1 MSGPV
6 AAVIGAGNVG
16 CALAGD
22 LALRGVEVRLFNRS
36 HARLE
41 PIRAAGGITLTGEV
55 EGFGRPSV
63 VTGSLTEA
71 VDGADVVAVTVP
83 SSALPAYAA
92 SLARALTDDQ
102 LIWLD
107 PGHSGGA
114 LYLAAEI
121 EKVTGRRPRHVSQLT
136 TASHISR
143 MTGPGAVRVFLRA
156 RASVAALPASG
167 LDRCHDLLDALL
179 PGQLGKL
186 GSVLEADL
194 SNVNAILHPPGTV
207 LNAGWIEASGG
218 GFGFYADGNTPAVAK
233 VMEAIDRER
242 RAVAEKLEIAVPSL
256 SELLCEM
263 GFTNARNAQTARAA
277 IEASELIHPIKA
289 PDTIDHRYLHED
301 VGWGL
306 VPWSELAAAIGC
318 PTPTMSAIT
327 HLAGLINGVDYTR
340 EGLTLGAMGLADM
353 SGAEILAVAVSGD
366 GSRQPRNRGNRRVA
380 WSSPRMTRPTT
391 FIRAADDCASDDIQE
406 GEPERHPKHR
416 GPTRNDLE
424 RQPGAALDA
433 VSPGRVRRVGE
444 GGATPWH

>member
-1 MSGPV
+1 MLSARV
-6 AAVIGAGNVG
+6 VAVIGAGNVG

-36 HARLE
+36 PGRLE
-41 PIRAAGGITLTGEV
+41 QIRAAGGIRLSGEV

-63 VTGSLTEA
+63 VTESLAEA
-71 VDGADVVAVTVP
+71 VDGAEVVAVTVP

-92 SLARALTDDQ
+92 SLAGAITDDQ

-121 EKVTGRRPRHVSQLT
+121 ERITGRRPRHLCQLT
-136 TASHISR
+136 TASHIAR

-156 RASVAALPASG
+156 RASVAALPAGG

-194 SNVNAILHPPGTV
+194 SNINAVLHPPGMV
-207 LNAGWIEASGG
+207 LNAGWIEATGG
-218 GFGFYADGNTPAVAK
+218 GFGFYADGNTPAVAE

-242 RAVAEKLEIAVPSL
+242 RAVAEKLDIAVPSL
-256 SELLCEM
+256 SELFCEM
-263 GFTNARNAQTARAA
+263 GFTSARNAQTACAA

-306 VPWSELAAAIGC
+306 VPWLELAAAIGC

-340 EGLTLGAMGLADM
+340 AGLTLEAMGLAEM
-353 SGAEILAVAVSGD
+353 SGAEIRALTISGD
-366 GSRQPRNRGNRRVA
+366 GPRQPRNRRDGRVA
-380 WSSPRMTRPTT
+380 SSSARITRATT
-391 FIRAADDCASDDIQE
+391 LTDAGDDGATTTQRFGVS
-406 GEPERHPKHR
+406 
-416 GPTRNDLE
+416 T
-424 RQPGAALDA
+424 GAALD
-433 VSPGRVRRVGE
+433 VVRLGRVRRTREGE
-444 GGATPWH
+444 ATPWN